1 MAKRVFSIVCVSSED
16 WDAALPTNRQQIMLR
31 AAQRGH
37 RVLFLETS
45 QFLGKHLWRL
55 VRGPRRSLFRRLVG
69 GESVVPGV
77 MVRKALNVLPWGQ
90 RYRIAGRV
98 NGAVTRVLV
107 RRVARALPEPVVLW
121 VYDPCAANLSGRC
134 REAFSVYDCVDDYV
148 EQVGPDERRRAV
160 VAAGDEEAAAGARL
174 VFATTRPLFDRQ
186 SRRNARTYLAP
197 NAADFER
204 FAPATDRSLA
214 APEAADLPRPVLG
227 FVGNIVPEKVD
238 LDLLESLAR
247 ARPDWTFLLV
257 GPATPRLAERVAG
270 LSGLANVRWVGPKP
284 YAELPP
290 YVAAFDVGLI
300 PYQLNPYTRSCFPL
314 KVFEYL
320 AAGKP
325 VVASGVPE
333 LAGMEP
339 DVLVCSSAAEF
350 AAGVEAALART
361 SGEDRARR
369 RALAAEN
376 TLDGRADRLLGL
388 VAEELA

>member
-1 MAKRVFSIVCVSSED
+1 MKRAFSIVCVSSED
-16 WDAALPTNRQQIMLR
+16 WDAQLPTNRQQIMLR
-31 AAQRGH
+31 AAERGH
-37 RVLFLETS
+37 QVLFLETS
-45 QFLGKHLWRL
+45 EFLGKHLWRL
-55 VRGPRRSLFRRLVG
+55 VRRPRRSLLRRLVG
-69 GESVVPGV
+69 GEPVVPGV
-77 MVRKALNVLPWGQ
+77 TVRKALNVLPWGQ

-98 NGAVTRVLV
+98 NGAVTRALV

-121 VYDPCAANLSGRC
+121 VYDPCAADLSGRC
-134 REAFSVYDCVDDYV
+134 HEAFSVYDCVDDYV

-160 VAAGDEEAAAGARL
+160 VAAGDEKAAAGARL

-214 APEAADLPRPVLG
+214 AAETADLRRPVLG

-247 ARPDWTFLLV
+247 ARSDWTFLLV
-257 GPATPRLAERVAG
+257 GPATPRLAERVSG
-270 LSGLANVRWVGPKP
+270 LSRLANVRWVGPKP
-284 YAELPP
+284 YSELPP

-339 DVLVCSSAAEF
+339 DVVLCSSAAEF
-350 AAGVEAALART
+350 TAGIEAALAHT
-361 SGEDRARR
+361 GEEDRARR

>member
-1 MAKRVFSIVCVSSED
+1 
-16 WDAALPTNRQQIMLR
+16 MLR
-31 AAQRGH
+31 AAERGH
-37 RVLFLETS
+37 QILFLETS
-45 QFLGKHLWRL
+45 EFLGKHLWRL
-55 VRGPRRSLFRRLVG
+55 ARRPRRSLLRRLVG
-69 GESVVPGV
+69 GEPVLPRVT
-77 MVRKALNVLPWGQ
+77 VRKALNVLPWGQ

-98 NGAVTRVLV
+98 NGAVTRALV
-107 RRVARALPEPVVLW
+107 CRVAHALPEPVVLW
-121 VYDPCAANLSGRC
+121 VYDPCAADLSGRC
-134 REAFSVYDCVDDYV
+134 HEAFSVYDCVDDYV

-160 VAAGDEEAAAGARL
+160 VAAGDQKAAAGARL

-214 APEAADLPRPVLG
+214 AAETADLRRPVLG

-238 LDLLESLAR
+238 LDLLESLAQ
-247 ARPDWTFLLV
+247 ARSDWTFLLV
-257 GPATPRLAERVAG
+257 GPATPRLAERVSG
-270 LSGLANVRWVGPKP
+270 LSRLANVRWVGPKP
-284 YAELPP
+284 YSELPP

-325 VVASGVPE
+325 VVASGLPE
-333 LAGMEP
+333 LADMEP
-339 DVLVCSSAAEF
+339 DVVLCSSAAEF
-350 AAGVEAALART
+350 AAGIEAALAHT
-361 SGEDRARR
+361 GEEDRARR